1 MEPNTANN
9 KDNKA
14 SFLTSLFEW
23 IKVIV
28 IALIISIPIRVFIAE
43 PFIVDG
49 ASMDPSFATG
59 QFLIVDRLT
68 YRFENPKRGDVIVFR
83 YPNNPSTYYIKRII
97 GLPEEVV
104 NINGGVISIIKQ
116 TKNGILASST
126 ITIKEPYIKDSHRS
140 YEDFNAVLKPDE
152 YFVMGDNRSESSDS
166 RIWGPLEKRLII
178 GRPALRLLPITKLSV
193 YPGEYTEK

>member
-97 GLPEEVV
+97 GLPEEIV
-104 NINGGVISIIKQ
+104 NINGGVISISKQ

-166 RIWGPLEKRLII
+166 RIWGPLEKKLII
-178 GRPALRLLPITKLSV
+178 GRPALRLLPVTKLSV